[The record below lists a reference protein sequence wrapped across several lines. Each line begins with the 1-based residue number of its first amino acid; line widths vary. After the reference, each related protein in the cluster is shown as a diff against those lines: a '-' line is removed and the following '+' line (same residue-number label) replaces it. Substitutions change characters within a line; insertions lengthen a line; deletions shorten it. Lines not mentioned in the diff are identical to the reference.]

1 MARRK
6 NLTAL
11 AALGTLGYL
20 LSKRGDKKD
29 KEKDSKE
36 VPVEDRVPAPVKAA
50 APAAPTGATFA
61 HEDPPSVQEGGGPLF
76 GERAASKKVRTGE
89 VTAKAMLP
97 GAGIPRGRGGPT
109 AEELAAYAK
118 SKAPAV
124 GSVRKHPYSFTART
138 GDSRQPDRTWDEG
151 ASEDYSTNGPSRPA
165 MRYRGREGNDYTLPG
180 AGAGRGGRGGPTAEE
195 LDAYARS
202 RKAPALAKRL
212 AEDNA
217 YHRGNFRGAEAEQ
230 RPTLDPEF
238 GGIPYKRGGSVKKAS
253 PAKGWGAARGGRS
266 AKTY

>member
-1 MARRK
+1 MARKRK
-6 NLTAL
+6 SLTAL

-20 LSKRGDKKD
+20 LSKRGDKED

-76 GERAASKKVRTGE
+76 GGRAASKKVRTGE
-89 VTAKAMLP
+89 VAAKAMLP
-97 GAGIPRGRGGPT
+97 GAGIARGRGGPT
-109 AEELAAYAK
+109 AAELAAHAK
-118 SKAPAV
+118 AGVNPRDAER
-124 GSVRKHPYSFTART
+124 GQ
-138 GDSRQPDRTWDEG
+138 SRGT
-151 ASEDYSTNGPSRPA
+151 TNS
-165 MRYRGREGNDYTLPG
+165 
-180 AGAGRGGRGGPTAEE
+180 AGIIRGRGGPTAEE

-202 RKAPALAKRL
+202 REATALAKRL

-217 YHRGNFRGAEAEQ
+217 YHRRNFRGAEAEQ

-266 AKTY
+266 AKVY